1 MGSEESLASSC
12 HKMGT
17 GRGHNYDQENDI
29 GLCCCEYL
37 NADGERYSLR
47 VLDRCDPFMRCLS
60 ATICG
65 THPPQC
71 SKWRFTPGSQVSHS
85 CSLLWLWSSWQSSW
99 QTFCWAR
106 TFGGTFNKHWRLV
119 WYTFSGLQCRR
130 NHHSNWGQAKASFQ
144 GWSP

>member
-47 VLDRCDPFMRCLS
+47 ALDRCDPCMKSLS
-60 ATICG
+60 ATICLNMW
-65 THPPQC
+65 HPLPTVFEM
-71 SKWRFTPGSQVSHS
+71 KVRP
-85 CSLLWLWSSWQSSW
+85 WL
-99 QTFCWAR
+99 
-106 TFGGTFNKHWRLV
+106 
-119 WYTFSGLQCRR
+119 SGLTFLLFAVTVKQLTKQLTDFLLGKDFWWDF
-130 NHHSNWGQAKASFQ
+130 SQALKIGMIYFLRT
-144 GWSP
+144 PV